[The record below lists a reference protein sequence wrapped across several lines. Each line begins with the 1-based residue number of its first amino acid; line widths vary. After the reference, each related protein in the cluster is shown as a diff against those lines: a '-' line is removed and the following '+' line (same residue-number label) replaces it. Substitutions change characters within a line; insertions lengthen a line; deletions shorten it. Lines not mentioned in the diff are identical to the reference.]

1 MRDDGDEVV
10 GMMNARRCGS
20 SGQEQ
25 LVTVGVRGTEVR
37 IILSDGGYPAGLTP
51 AQARFI
57 ARALYRM
64 ARLAEHR
71 ATAASVVPA
80 RKPEAAA

>member
-1 MRDDGDEVV
+1 MIRDDGDEAS
-10 GMMNARRCGS
+10 GMMNARVCRNA
-20 SGQEQ
+20 SGAQEQ
-25 LVTVGVRGTEVR
+25 SVIVYARGDEVR
-37 IILSDGGYPAGLTP
+37 ISLSEGLYPAGLTP

-71 ATAASVVPA
+71 ADQA
-80 RKPEAAA
+80 